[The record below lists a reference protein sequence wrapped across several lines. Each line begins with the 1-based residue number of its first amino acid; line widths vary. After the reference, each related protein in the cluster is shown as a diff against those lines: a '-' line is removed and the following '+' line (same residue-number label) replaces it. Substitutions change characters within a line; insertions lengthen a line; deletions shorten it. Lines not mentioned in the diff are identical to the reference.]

1 MQLGVAENFPV
12 RTNQGTASMHHLA
25 TIARA
30 VYIAS
35 VKVQGLP
42 AGILFRGIRHVSYW
56 DS

>member
-1 MQLGVAENFPV
+1 MQLGVAETFPV

-42 AGILFRGIRHVSYW
+42 AGIFFRGIRHVSYW